1 MKVRFSYFQLTLVIS
16 AVIGLGSLAVTIFFG
31 RNFGIASLVLMCL
44 VYGSIVILKDD
55 IRWHGFMA
63 FVFSLSISS
72 LVLVSSGYILV
83 KYLLDI

>member
-1 MKVRFSYFQLTLVIS
+1 MKLRFSHFKLTLVIS
-16 AVIGLGSLAVTIFFG
+16 TVIGLGSMAVTVFFG
-31 RNFGIASLVLMCL
+31 RDLGIASLVLMCL
-44 VYGSIVILKDD
+44 VYGSIVISKDD

-63 FVFSLSISS
+63 FVFSLFISS